1 MITSFELYTSMS
13 IMTSVLLLGMWYF
26 NGKSHSKMDKDK
38 DFFGEVLEQ
47 MRLHVADIKPP
58 SPR

>member
-1 MITSFELYTSMS
+1 MVTELELYGSMS
-13 IMTSVLLLGMWYF
+13 AMTIVLLCGMWYF
-26 NGKSHSKMDKDK
+26 SKKSRSKADKDK

-47 MRLHVADIKPP
+47 MRLHTVNFRAA

>member
-1 MITSFELYTSMS
+1 MS